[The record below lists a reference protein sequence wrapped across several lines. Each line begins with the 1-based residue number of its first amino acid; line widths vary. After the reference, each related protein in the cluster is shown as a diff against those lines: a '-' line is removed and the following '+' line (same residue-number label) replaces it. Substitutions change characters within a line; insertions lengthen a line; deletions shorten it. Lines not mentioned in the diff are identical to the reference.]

1 MAEEQTTPRTMT
13 DLRRRVDRDWT
24 RLNEAIGR
32 LSEAQ
37 VTAPGADGWSIKDH
51 LAHLTAWERSVLGL
65 LRGQPRHEV
74 MGLDEATYEAG
85 FDQANAVIQR
95 RSQARPLDEVMA
107 DFQTTHAEVLTMLGD
122 LTDADLLKPYSYF
135 QPNSSGEHSGEPVIG
150 WIINNTYG
158 HYQEHIDYIER
169 LASAA
174 S

>member
-1 MAEEQTTPRTMT
+1 MLLEHFGQRDLFQRQLPLDPRLQQP
-13 DLRRRVDRDWT
+13 LRPR
-24 RLNEAIGR
+24 I
-32 LSEAQ
+32 
-37 VTAPGADGWSIKDH
+37 
-51 LAHLTAWERSVLGL
+51 RS
-65 LRGQPRHEV
+65 
-74 MGLDEATYEAG
+74 
-85 FDQANAVIQR
+85 
-95 RSQARPLDEVMA
+95 ARPLDEVMA